1 MSDDPGDLQNSP
13 PAPQGALQPSTIHI
27 RNLSIKCGHC
37 DTHQT
42 LCHFARRGELNVYT
56 YECEN
61 DVCDPAVTR
70 TYLEVPAELDE
81 FARRDPGRHGGAG
94 GHDA

>member
-1 MSDDPGDLQNSP
+1 MSDSKSLPIAGMSRIN
-13 PAPQGALQPSTIHI
+13 I
-27 RNLSIKCGHC
+27 RNLSIKCGNC
-37 DTHQT
+37 DTYQT
-42 LCHFARRGELNVYT
+42 LSHFARRDDEWNVYT

-81 FARRDPGRHGGAG
+81 FANRDPTWHGGRIHAGAG
-94 GHDA
+94 GHDDE